1 MYNYDK
7 HISDNNNNSVISGY
21 NLTDTQYSRQCREDL
36 FDEGNTTLF
45 FNSVDLTLLLM
56 VLISTDTLKLVR

>member
-7 HISDNNNNSVISGY
+7 HISDNNNNSVIIGY

-36 FDEGNTTLF
+36 FDEGKPTLF
-45 FNSVDLTLLLM
+45 FNFVDLTFLLK